1 MLTAGFLK
9 QRVTV
14 LTQTAT
20 QDELGQPTTGWTTYA
35 TIWANIKVEK
45 GMEHIRAN
53 ADTAVNKVSI
63 RVRYRTDLTAA
74 MRVQHGTTVYQI
86 KSVLA
91 DVDGREY
98 TDLVCEVSSGQN

>member
-1 MLTAGFLK
+1 MQAGRLNRRCTL
-9 QRVTV
+9 QSPSQSVD
-14 LTQTAT
+14 AI
-20 QDELGQPTTGWTTYA
+20 GQPTPGWTDVA
-35 TIWANIKVEK
+35 TVWANIKVEN

-74 MRVQHGTTVYQI
+74 MRVQHGSTVYQI

>member
-1 MLTAGFLK
+1 MQAGRLNRRCVI
-9 QRVTV
+9 QQPGTV
-14 LTQTAT
+14 
-20 QDELGQPTTGWTTYA
+20 QDELGQPIPGWTDVA
-35 TIWANIKVEK
+35 TVWANIKVEK